1 MLLLINPML
10 ALLLIGF
17 FLILIKA
24 YLNGIEIPNPSEF
37 I

>member
-17 FLILIKA
+17 FFILIKG
-24 YLNGIEIPNPSEF
+24 YFDGIEINNPSEF
-37 I
+37 Q